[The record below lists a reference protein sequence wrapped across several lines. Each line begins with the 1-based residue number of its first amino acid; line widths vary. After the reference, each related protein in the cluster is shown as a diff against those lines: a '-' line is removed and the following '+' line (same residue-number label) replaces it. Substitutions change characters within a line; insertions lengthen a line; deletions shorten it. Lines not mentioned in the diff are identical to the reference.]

1 MIELSDQF
9 KNSIESSNY
18 TLYPFV
24 IIGAERI
31 KSTNPINY
39 IEGED
44 VLFISTGVEAIP
56 YDKLTLNEESV
67 DSLDYKSLF
76 YEDYNLKITSFKDSI
91 DIKNHSVK
99 TSNVTVRLSTSNKI
113 TNSNAIQEGKSVWI
127 YWKTQECVDVIRD
140 SLLVY
145 NGTIKRITQN
155 KNSITLT
162 VEDKADSYIHNDV
175 SLSI

>member
-56 YDKLTLNEESV
+56 YDKAMQT
-67 DSLDYKSLF
+67 
-76 YEDYNLKITSFKDSI
+76 YEVY
-91 DIKNHSVK
+91 
-99 TSNVTVRLSTSNKI
+99 
-113 TNSNAIQEGKSVWI
+113 
-127 YWKTQECVDVIRD
+127 RD
-140 SLLVY
+140 
-145 NGTIKRITQN
+145 
-155 KNSITLT
+155 
-162 VEDKADSYIHNDV
+162 
-175 SLSI
+175 